1 MKTAIKN
8 CGFKESATLA
18 TAIATGA
25 NFIGLVHAQSSPR
38 HLSIEEGSALR
49 SHIPSSVK
57 AVAVLVSPDDSLLE
71 TITSSWRPDIIQL
84 HGVHDIARLKA
95 IKSLCNLPLIV
106 AVSVATMSDIAD
118 AARYND
124 IASYILFDT
133 KSDHLDGG
141 TGKPFDWRLLHH
153 VRLDIPWFLAG
164 GLTPSNVAHA
174 IAISGARYI
183 DVSSGIE
190 SARGQKSKEL
200 IAAFNHA
207 VLHGVHV

>member
-1 MKTAIKN
+1 MKITIKN
-8 CGFKESATLA
+8 CGFKEPATLA
-18 TAIATGA
+18 SAIATGA
-25 NFIGLVHAQSSPR
+25 DFIGLVHAQKSPR
-38 HLSIEEGSALR
+38 HLTIAEGAVLR
-49 SHIPSSVK
+49 THIPPSVK
-57 AVAVLVSPDDSLLE
+57 TVAVLVSPDDLLLK
-71 TITSSWRPDIIQL
+71 TIIQSWRPGLIQL

-133 KSDHLDGG
+133 KSDHMEGG
-141 TGKPFDWRLLHH
+141 TGKTFDWQLLQH
-153 VRLDIPWFLAG
+153 VHLDIPWFLAG

-174 IAISGARYI
+174 IAISGARYV